1 MLSFIVIGRNEGWK
15 LNKCLTSIF
24 ETIEYNKFDDA
35 EVIYV
40 DSKST
45 DGSIELAK
53 TFQKVKV
60 FLITGECNA
69 AIARNIGAK
78 ESRGDILFFIDGDME
93 INKKFL
99 PFAIINNQLKYDCV
113 TGHLDDYRYDY
124 DDNFLG
130 VKNRTYIKG
139 IPTKAQVLKTNGGIF
154 LIKKTAW
161 KAVEGM
167 RTKYKVNED
176 IDLSIRLAKRGIKTF
191 RLPAIIAK
199 HHTVE
204 YNNEKRMWKN
214 LKQLYSFYPAMI
226 LRDHIFNNIAWKRI
240 LRGNYTAVLFLFLI
254 ISFLINNKWMIL
266 FFTMLYFMFFI
277 AKVLKNTVDASI
289 SKNKILYFFERTVFQ
304 FLHDLLFWV
313 GFFIFHPKPKNVE
326 YTVVK

>member
-24 ETIEYNKFDDA
+24 ETIEYNKLDA

-40 DSKST
+40 DTKST

-113 TGHLDDYRYDY
+113 TGHLDDYLYDY
-124 DDNFLG
+124 NDNFLG
-130 VKNRTYIKG
+130 VKNRTYTKL
-139 IPTKAQVLKTNGGIF
+139 IPTKEQVLKTNGGIF

-161 KAVEGM
+161 KTVGGM

-176 IDLSIRLAKRGIKTF
+176 IDLTMRLAKKGIKTI
-191 RLPAIIAK
+191 RLPLFIAK
-199 HHTVE
+199 HYTVD
-204 YNNEKRMWKN
+204 YRNEKRMWQNIKHF
-214 LKQLYSFYPAMI
+214 YSFYPAMI
-226 LRDHIFNNIAWKRI
+226 FRDHIFNNIALKRI
-240 LRGNYTAVLFLFLI
+240 LRTNYSALLLFALI
-254 ISFLINNKWMIL
+254 ISLIINIQWLYLSSAILYFL
-266 FFTMLYFMFFI
+266 FFM
-277 AKVLKNTVDASI
+277 AKVVKNSIDASI
-289 SKNKILYFFERTVFQ
+289 SKSKVVYFLKE
-304 FLHDLLFWV
+304 LFFNLCMIFYS
-313 GFFIFHPKPKNVE
+313 GLGSSFFIQSPKV
-326 YTVVK
+326 